1 MTRKTILI
9 LAFFLSL
16 YSSGQQTNLLK
27 LDGFK
32 SIKIGTKKK
41 KFDNLKQTNDAPEG
55 YLSFEYHPKDINLY
69 KVFDTKYDRI
79 LLYFDDTTER
89 LKTIVISSTFTGDNS
104 YQTAL
109 NKSSLTIGE
118 FDKNIGP
125 PYEIIEV
132 KDASNKSGFSWYGN
146 NIYIDVF
153 AMSNDEKSKRT
164 EAVVEIGKDV
174 ELKY

>member
-1 MTRKTILI
+1 M
-9 LAFFLSL
+9 
-16 YSSGQQTNLLK
+16 
-27 LDGFK
+27 
-32 SIKIGTKKK
+32 
-41 KFDNLKQTNDAPEG
+41 
-55 YLSFEYHPKDINLY
+55 
-69 KVFDTKYDRI
+69 
-79 LLYFDDTTER
+79 
-89 LKTIVISSTFTGDNS
+89 
-104 YQTAL
+104 
-109 NKSSLTIGE
+109 TIGE

-132 KDASNKSGFSWYGN
+132 KDASNKYGFSWYGN